1 MIELSKNISDYV
13 LNTFGEEYFKKF
25 AEFVETDHITYLRL
39 PGQEDNRLKLAKK
52 LYGRYGIELE
62 QHNSVPFAYKV
73 IAGNDKIGKTLE
85 YTIGK
90 YYIQS
95 LSSMIPP
102 MILNPTENDITM
114 DLCAAPGSKST
125 QLAGMMNNTG
135 TLYSNEPSPKRIK
148 SLVYNLD
155 RLGIVNM
162 GVIQK
167 YGELLSKNFSG
178 YFDKILV
185 DAPCSGLGI
194 VQKKGEISN
203 WWTEKSASRLSDTQL
218 RLLISAIK
226 MSKPGAEIVYS
237 TCTLTVEENEL
248 VLNTILKKYPV
259 ELVEIDLPVKS
270 HPALTEYEGVKLN
283 PEISKARRIIP
294 WEVNSEGF
302 FIAKLRKTDSTEE
315 PDKTDIK
322 NRNIK
327 LVHSKHR
334 DIKEHIKYV
343 GDYYGIP
350 LSELERFNYIMKSRD
365 INFVN
370 ADWKYI
376 DPNLFVRIGTK
387 FGTVDKRGACHINT
401 LAIQSLES
409 HISRNIVELDEV
421 EDLKTYMSGGTI
433 KRITNLRGQQ
443 IIKFEDDLIGTAT
456 ASEDGLKSQY
466 PRAMRTHEI
475 ILD

>member
-1 MIELSKNISDYV
+1 MIELSQNISNYI
-13 LNTFGEEYFKKF
+13 LNTFGEDYLKHF
-25 AEFVETDHITYLRL
+25 AEFVETDHVIYLRL
-39 PGQEDNRLKLAKK
+39 PADRSEQDKLVEQLK
-52 LYGRYGIELE
+52 RYEIELE
-62 QHNSVPFAYKV
+62 RHNSVLFAYRV
-73 IAGNDKIGKTLE
+73 VNGGSKIGKTLE

-102 MILNPTENDITM
+102 MILNPSESDVTM

-125 QLAGMMNNTG
+125 QLAEMMNNTG
-135 TLYSNEPSPKRIK
+135 TLYANEPSPKRIK

-155 RLGIVNM
+155 RQGLVNM

-218 RLLISAIK
+218 RLLISAVK
-226 MSKPGAEIVYS
+226 MAKSGGEIVYS
-237 TCTLTVEENEL
+237 TCTLTAEENEL

-259 ELVEIDLPVKS
+259 ELIDIDLPVKS
-270 HPALTEYEGVKLN
+270 HPALTEYRGVKLN
-283 PEISKARRIIP
+283 PEIRKARRIIP

-302 FIAKLRKTDSTEE
+302 FIAKLRKTGETEIPE
-315 PDKTDIK
+315 KAEIRSRDIKVIHSKHKDIK
-322 NRNIK
+322 NH
-327 LVHSKHR
+327 L
-334 DIKEHIKYV
+334 KYMS
-343 GDYYGIP
+343 DYYGIP
-350 LSELERFNYIMKSRD
+350 LNEFDNYNYIVKSRD

-370 ADWKYI
+370 ADWQYI

-387 FGTVDKRGACHINT
+387 FGTVDKRDACHINT
-401 LAIQSLES
+401 LALQSLGKY
-409 HISRNIVELDEV
+409 ITRNIVEINELDE
-421 EDLKTYMSGGTI
+421 LATYMNGGTI
-433 KRITNLRGQQ
+433 KRINDLRGQQ
-443 IIKFEDDLIGTAT
+443 AVKFGEHIIGTAT
-456 ASEDGLKSQY
+456 ASGEGLKSQY

-475 ILD
+475 IIE

>member
-1 MIELSKNISDYV
+1 MIELSQHISDYI
-13 LNTFGEEYFKKF
+13 LNTFGEEYLKNFT
-25 AEFVETDHITYLRL
+25 EFIETDHLTYLRL
-39 PGQEDNRLKLAKK
+39 PPENSVQDKLVKSLA
-52 LYGRYGIELE
+52 RYQIELE
-62 QHNSVPFAYKV
+62 RHDSVPFAYRV
-73 IAGNDKIGKTLE
+73 VNDISKIGKTIE

-102 MILNPTENDITM
+102 MILNPSESDVTM

-125 QLAGMMNNTG
+125 QLAEMMKNTG

-155 RLGIVNM
+155 RQGLVNM

-194 VQKKGEISN
+194 VQKRGEVSN
-203 WWTEKSASRLSDTQL
+203 WWTEKAALRLSDTQL
-218 RLLISAIK
+218 RLLISAVK
-226 MSKPGAEIVYS
+226 MVKSGGEIVYS
-237 TCTLTVEENEL
+237 TCTLTAEENEL

-259 ELVEIDLPVKS
+259 ELVEIEFPVKS
-270 HPALTEYEGVKLN
+270 HPALTQYRGVKLN
-283 PEISKARRIIP
+283 PEIKKARRIIP

-302 FIAKLRKTDSTEE
+302 FIAKLKKTGETEAPE
-315 PDKTDIK
+315 KAEVRSRDV
-322 NRNIK
+322 NIIN
-327 LVHSKHR
+327 SKHR
-334 DIKEHIKYV
+334 DIKDHLKYMS
-343 GDYYGIP
+343 DYYGIP
-350 LSELERFNYIMKSRD
+350 LSEFDNYNYMVKSRD
-365 INFVN
+365 INFIN

-387 FGTVDKRGACHINT
+387 FGTVDKRDACHINT
-401 LAIQSLES
+401 LALRSLGK
-409 HISRNIVELDEV
+409 HITQNKVEIDDPEEL
-421 EDLKTYMSGGTI
+421 TAYMNGGTI
-433 KRITNLRGQQ
+433 KRITELRGQKV
-443 IIKFEDDLIGTAT
+443 IKFGEYVIGTAT
-456 ASEDGLKSQY
+456 TSGEGLKSQY

-475 ILD
+475 VLS